1 MTKSISIEK
10 KYQKKTLKEHI
21 ETRPGNYIGTIEL
34 CTQNLWVLNDDNSK
48 MIQKNIT
55 YSPGLMK
62 IIDEIIVNAYD
73 QSVRLLSS
81 TSKRDKKVTEIDICY
96 NKETGEI
103 SVYNN
108 GNGIDVAIHPEH
120 NVYVPELIFGH
131 LLTSTNYDDE
141 EEKITGGKNGYGAKL
156 SNIFSK
162 YFEIETVD
170 YVRHMKFKQVYR
182 DNMNKKDKSV
192 VTKTRDQPYTKITF
206 IPDFERF
213 DLENITDDIER
224 LIIKRVYDLAACTNK
239 AVIVKLNNEKLNC
252 QTFEKYVNL
261 YIGNEVV
268 RVYEKINDRW
278 EVAAC
283 MSLDDKFEQISFVNG
298 INTTLGGK
306 HVDYVAGNISK
317 QLVEYIN
324 TKKKKLN
331 VKSAYIKENLWV
343 FINSTIVN
351 PDFDS
356 QTKTNLTTNITKF
369 GSKCIINDKF
379 IEKLG
384 KCGIMDRAIALAEY
398 KENNTLKQ
406 NDGTK
411 RSTIRGIP
419 KLDDANYAGT
429 TKSKDC
435 TLILTEGDSA
445 KAFAVAGLS
454 VIGRNYYGV
463 FPLKGKIL
471 NVRDCIPAKILSN
484 QEITY
489 LKQIIGLRQNKEYTD
504 TNGLRYGHIMILTD
518 ADVDGSHIKGLFM
531 NMIEHFWPSLIQIT
545 GFIQSMVTPVV
556 KVKKGKNITSFY
568 TLTEYNDWKNETNN
582 GKGYDIKYY
591 KGLGTS
597 TSTEAKEYFG
607 DLKNNQVDYIWE
619 DNSKESILLA
629 FSKNCIN
636 KRKDWLQTYNKND
649 IVEAT
654 ERTVEYSKFIH
665 NDLKH
670 FSNYDNIRSI
680 PSVIDGLK
688 PSQRKV
694 LYSGLLK
701 NLINEIKVAQFA
713 GYVSEKSSYHHGE
726 MSLTG
731 AIVGMAQNFVGSN
744 NINLF
749 NPNGMFGCV
758 DKKTPIL
765 MWDSSIKLAE
775 TIKIGDKLIGDDGT
789 CRIVSKLTSGID
801 EMYEIS
807 NGNMENYI
815 VNSQHILT
823 LCYSGHKSIFWK
835 KSSKSWNMTYFDNE
849 TKTVKSKNIRTNES
863 TNGDHYNKS
872 IISKSDAYN
881 KILKFAETIPDE
893 NIVDINVQQYLKLP
907 KYAKDHMKGIM
918 NSQIVEWDEK
928 PLDIDPYILGLWLG
942 DGMSDCRAF
951 SSMDHEVIKSW
962 CIWLDKIGCEVCHC
976 KNVPPHECH
985 IFYIRRRGSSKN
997 GYVSIGD
1004 KLHSSKTCNG
1014 CKTSKHISK
1023 ACDWIFEKEKA
1034 NFECNGYNINGTKV
1048 VNLNPCREL
1057 FKKNK
1062 LFQNK
1067 HIPKDYIL
1075 NSKENRLKIL
1085 AGMIDTDGTLRTQI
1099 SKKNKHITYRYEIAQ
1114 SVERR
1119 HLIESFRII
1128 AGSLG
1133 FKVKVYKTNKEILT
1147 LSITGNDLFKIP
1159 VKIERKKIKERVSL
1173 NRNPYVHNIKI
1184 NSIGK
1189 GEFCGWSIDKNERFL
1204 LGDFTITHN
1213 SRLEGGKDASS
1224 PRYIFTN
1231 LNALTL
1237 LLFNK
1242 KDEALLN
1249 YLNDDGTKIEPEWY
1263 VPIIPQILV
1272 NGSEGIGTG
1281 YSTYVPKYNPKE
1293 LIQSIKNLLNG
1304 KVINDLDPWY
1314 QNFKGTII
1322 KVDDETYVSKGK
1334 YQIINSKTVE
1344 ITELPVG
1351 IWTSNYKDF
1360 LDTVTVDATDK
1371 TNKKKYLFNWKY
1383 GDNYTEASV
1392 HFILTFTGMELT
1404 ELISDLDKFE
1414 KTFKL
1419 QSRIKISNMHL
1430 YNRNNEIQK
1439 YKNTIEI
1446 IEEFYDIRLEY
1457 YSKRR
1462 EYLITQLKDELK
1474 ILNIKVQFIN
1484 DVINEKIIIFKKKHA
1499 EIIEQLKQNKYP
1511 IIKNEEGYD
1520 YLIKM
1525 QIYLFTEEKVNE
1537 LKKQRDLKQI
1547 ELNELTNKTEK
1558 DLWLADLEEF
1568 ETKYNIFVKKQ
1579 VIKPNVVKGKGKKRL
1594 VVKKNDVGT
1603 SKKTIVGK
1611 KIKVIKK

>member
-1 MTKSISIEK
+1 MTKPISIEK

-34 CTQNLWVLNDDNSK
+34 CTQNLWVLNDDKSK
-48 MIQKNIT
+48 MIQKDIT

-81 TSKRDKKVTEIDICY
+81 TVKKDKKVTEINICY
-96 NKETGEI
+96 DKETGEI

-156 SNIFSK
+156 SNIFST

-192 VTKTRDQPYTKITF
+192 VTKARDQPYTKITF

-239 AVIVKLNNEKLNC
+239 LVNVKLNNEKLNC
-252 QTFEKYVNL
+252 QTFEQYVNL

-379 IEKLG
+379 IEKLS

-429 TKSKDC
+429 SKSKDC

-484 QEITY
+484 VEITY
-489 LKQIIGLRQNKEYTD
+489 LKQIIGLRQNKIYTD

-597 TSTEAKEYFG
+597 TSNEAKEYFG

-629 FSKNCIN
+629 FSKNYID
-636 KRKDWLQTYNKND
+636 KRKDWLQTYNKNA

-680 PSVIDGLK
+680 PSMIDGLK
-688 PSQRKV
+688 PSQRKI

-731 AIVGMAQNFVGSN
+731 TIVGMAQNFVGSN

-749 NPNGMFGCV
+749 NPNGMFG
-758 DKKTPIL
+758 T
-765 MWDSSIKLAE
+765 
-775 TIKIGDKLIGDDGT
+775 
-789 CRIVSKLTSGID
+789 RI
-801 EMYEIS
+801 
-807 NGNMENYI
+807 
-815 VNSQHILT
+815 
-823 LCYSGHKSIFWK
+823 
-835 KSSKSWNMTYFDNE
+835 
-849 TKTVKSKNIRTNES
+849 
-863 TNGDHYNKS
+863 
-872 IISKSDAYN
+872 
-881 KILKFAETIPDE
+881 
-893 NIVDINVQQYLKLP
+893 
-907 KYAKDHMKGIM
+907 
-918 NSQIVEWDEK
+918 
-928 PLDIDPYILGLWLG
+928 
-942 DGMSDCRAF
+942 
-951 SSMDHEVIKSW
+951 
-962 CIWLDKIGCEVCHC
+962 
-976 KNVPPHECH
+976 
-985 IFYIRRRGSSKN
+985 
-997 GYVSIGD
+997 
-1004 KLHSSKTCNG
+1004 
-1014 CKTSKHISK
+1014 
-1023 ACDWIFEKEKA
+1023 
-1034 NFECNGYNINGTKV
+1034 
-1048 VNLNPCREL
+1048 
-1057 FKKNK
+1057 
-1062 LFQNK
+1062 
-1067 HIPKDYIL
+1067 
-1075 NSKENRLKIL
+1075 
-1085 AGMIDTDGTLRTQI
+1085 
-1099 SKKNKHITYRYEIAQ
+1099 
-1114 SVERR
+1114 
-1119 HLIESFRII
+1119 
-1128 AGSLG
+1128 
-1133 FKVKVYKTNKEILT
+1133 
-1147 LSITGNDLFKIP
+1147 
-1159 VKIERKKIKERVSL
+1159 
-1173 NRNPYVHNIKI
+1173 
-1184 NSIGK
+1184 
-1189 GEFCGWSIDKNERFL
+1189 
-1204 LGDFTITHN
+1204 
-1213 SRLEGGKDASS
+1213 EGGKDASS

-1281 YSTYVPKYNPKE
+1281 YSTYIPKYNPKE
-1293 LIQSIKNLLNG
+1293 LIQSIKSLLNG
-1304 KVINDLDPWY
+1304 EVINDLDPWY
-1314 QNFKGTII
+1314 QNFKGTITKI
-1322 KVDDETYVSKGK
+1322 DDETYVSKGK
-1334 YQIINSKTVE
+1334 YEIINSKTVE

-1360 LDTVTVDATDK
+1360 LDTITVDATDK
-1371 TNKKKYLFNWKY
+1371 TNKKKYLSNWKY

-1392 HFILTFTGMELT
+1392 HFILTFSGMGLT
-1404 ELISDLDKFE
+1404 ELISDLDRFE

-1430 YNRNNEIQK
+1430 YNRNNEIHK
-1439 YKNTIEI
+1439 YSNTTEI

-1457 YSKRR
+1457 YTKRR
-1462 EYLITQLKDELK
+1462 NHLIKQLEDELL
-1474 ILNIKVQFIN
+1474 ILNIKVQFIS

-1499 EIIEQLKQNKYP
+1499 EIVEQLKKNKYP
-1511 IIKNEEGYD
+1511 IIKKGEGYD

-1537 LKKQRDLKQI
+1537 LEKQRDSKEE
-1547 ELNELTNKTEK
+1547 ELNRLTNKTEK
-1558 DLWLADLEEF
+1558 DLWLEDLEEL
-1568 ETKYNIFVKKQ
+1568 ETKYNLFVKKQ
-1579 VIKPNVVKGKGKKRL
+1579 VIKPNIVKGKGKGKKKL
-1594 VVKKNDVGT
+1594 VVKKSDEGT
-1603 SKKTIVGK
+1603 SKKTIVGRK
-1611 KIKVIKK
+1611 LKVIKK

>member
-81 TSKRDKKVTEIDICY
+81 TSKKDKKVTEIDICY

-108 GNGIDVAIHPEH
+108 GNGIDVAIHLEH

-182 DNMNKKDKSV
+182 DNMNKKDKSL
-192 VTKTRDQPYTKITF
+192 VTKTREQPYTKITF
-206 IPDFERF
+206 IPDFGRF

-268 RVYEKINDRW
+268 RVYDKINDRW

-356 QTKTNLTTNITKF
+356 QTKTNLTTNISKF

-429 TKSKDC
+429 SKSEDC

-489 LKQIIGLRQNKEYTD
+489 LKQIIGLRQNKEYKD
-504 TNGLRYGHIMILTD
+504 TTGLRYGHIMILTD

-531 NMIEHFWPSLIQIT
+531 NMIEHFWPSLIKIN

-568 TLTEYNDWKNETNN
+568 TLTEYNDWKTKTNN

-619 DNSKESILLA
+619 GNSKESILLA

-680 PSVIDGLK
+680 PNMIDGLK

-731 AIVGMAQNFVGSN
+731 TIIGMAQNFVGSN

-749 NPNGMFGCV
+749 NPNGMY
-758 DKKTPIL
+758 
-765 MWDSSIKLAE
+765 
-775 TIKIGDKLIGDDGT
+775 GT
-789 CRIVSKLTSGID
+789 RI
-801 EMYEIS
+801 
-807 NGNMENYI
+807 
-815 VNSQHILT
+815 
-823 LCYSGHKSIFWK
+823 
-835 KSSKSWNMTYFDNE
+835 
-849 TKTVKSKNIRTNES
+849 
-863 TNGDHYNKS
+863 
-872 IISKSDAYN
+872 
-881 KILKFAETIPDE
+881 
-893 NIVDINVQQYLKLP
+893 
-907 KYAKDHMKGIM
+907 
-918 NSQIVEWDEK
+918 
-928 PLDIDPYILGLWLG
+928 
-942 DGMSDCRAF
+942 
-951 SSMDHEVIKSW
+951 
-962 CIWLDKIGCEVCHC
+962 
-976 KNVPPHECH
+976 
-985 IFYIRRRGSSKN
+985 
-997 GYVSIGD
+997 
-1004 KLHSSKTCNG
+1004 
-1014 CKTSKHISK
+1014 
-1023 ACDWIFEKEKA
+1023 
-1034 NFECNGYNINGTKV
+1034 
-1048 VNLNPCREL
+1048 
-1057 FKKNK
+1057 
-1062 LFQNK
+1062 
-1067 HIPKDYIL
+1067 
-1075 NSKENRLKIL
+1075 
-1085 AGMIDTDGTLRTQI
+1085 
-1099 SKKNKHITYRYEIAQ
+1099 
-1114 SVERR
+1114 
-1119 HLIESFRII
+1119 
-1128 AGSLG
+1128 
-1133 FKVKVYKTNKEILT
+1133 
-1147 LSITGNDLFKIP
+1147 
-1159 VKIERKKIKERVSL
+1159 
-1173 NRNPYVHNIKI
+1173 
-1184 NSIGK
+1184 
-1189 GEFCGWSIDKNERFL
+1189 
-1204 LGDFTITHN
+1204 
-1213 SRLEGGKDASS
+1213 EGGKDASS

-1231 LNALTL
+1231 LNALTM

-1249 YLNDDGTKIEPEWY
+1249 YLNDDGSKIEPEWY

-1314 QNFKGTII
+1314 QNFKGIII

-1334 YQIINSKTVE
+1334 YEIINSKTVE

-1351 IWTSNYKDF
+1351 NWTSNYKDF

-1371 TNKKKYLFNWKY
+1371 TNKKKYLSNWKY
-1383 GDNYTEASV
+1383 GDNYTESSV
-1392 HFILTFTGMELT
+1392 HFIITFTGMELT
-1404 ELISDLDKFE
+1404 DLISDLDKFE
-1414 KTFKL
+1414 KIFKL

-1439 YKNTIEI
+1439 YKNTTEI

-1457 YSKRR
+1457 YNKRR
-1462 EYLITQLKDELK
+1462 EHLIKQLEDELK

-1525 QIYLFTEEKVNE
+1525 QIYLFTEEKINE
-1537 LKKQRDLKQI
+1537 LNKQRDLKQI
-1547 ELNELTNKTEK
+1547 ELTELTNKTEK
-1558 DLWLADLEEF
+1558 DLWLEDLEEL
-1568 ETKYNIFVKKQ
+1568 ETKYNLFVKKQ
-1579 VIKPNVVKGKGKKRL
+1579 VIKPNIVKGKGKKKL
-1594 VVKKNDVGT
+1594 VVKKSDEGT
-1603 SKKTIVGK
+1603 SKKTIVGRK
-1611 KIKVIKK
+1611 LKVIKM